1 MKRTLRTTLMLLTL
15 LPISLSAQDSDFRM
29 NQEFADH
36 FAREWIEAWNAHD
49 LERILSHYND
59 EFRMSSPRII
69 DLGFSDTGT
78 LQGKEAMREY
88 WGPSLVEGSNVR
100 FELINTYVGA
110 NSVTIHYRSISND
123 RLATEVFIFDEHGE
137 VIEAFAHYLPP
148 RP

>member
-1 MKRTLRTTLMLLTL
+1 MDNYQGVTTSDLRGTTALKEKEKLMKRTIRASLLLLAL

-49 LERILSHYND
+49 LERILSHYTE

-69 DLGFSDTGT
+69 ELDFSD
-78 LQGKEAMREY
+78 A
-88 WGPSLVEGSNVR
+88 
-100 FELINTYVGA
+100 
-110 NSVTIHYRSISND
+110 TIHYRSISND

-137 VIEAFAHYLPP
+137 VIEAFAHY
-148 RP
+148 RFGDSTR